1 MDYKKIEEKSYN
13 LHVIE
18 TDKFKTIMVKVN
30 FKRKIKKEE
39 ISMRNMLVN
48 VLFESTKKYPTKR
61 LMEIQT
67 EELYELG
74 YRGTNYASGIY
85 SVIGFDSIFLD
96 PKYTED
102 SMLEESFEFL
112 KEILFNPNVD
122 ETGFDDNS
130 FEIGYKILEDHLIS
144 LNENPDLYTQI
155 RLLEELD
162 PGHVL
167 SYRSCGYD
175 DDLKIIDKKK
185 LYNYYLDVLDND
197 IVDIFVVGNVDTKE
211 IRKVINKLFPFKERD
226 KGSDNHF
233 CHSSLKRERVNL
245 CIEKTEL
252 NQSKLALGFKIEE
265 ANDFEL
271 RYVLNI
277 LNYILG
283 GSPDSKLFQ
292 NVREKNSLCY
302 TVSSSSQP
310 LCSIMIIKAG
320 INASDYDRA
329 CAIILEQLEDL
340 RKSNFS
346 EDDMKK
352 AKITYENSINELKDN
367 SESLVALYSGIEYL
381 GSDSI
386 EDRIKNIRKVNKKD
400 VVNLSNK
407 IVLDSIFFLEG
418 GEQLE
423 EEQNK
428 VL

>member
-1 MDYKKIEEKSYN
+1 MNYKKIEEKSYN

-18 TDKFKTIMVKVN
+18 TEKFKTIMVKVN

-96 PKYTED
+96 PKYTEKG
-102 SMLEESFEFL
+102 MLEKSFEFL
-112 KEILFNPNVD
+112 KEILFNPNID
-122 ETGFDDNS
+122 EFGFDDNS
-130 FEIGYKILEDHLIS
+130 FGIGYKILEDHLIS
-144 LNENPDLYTQI
+144 LNENPELYAQI

-162 PGHVL
+162 PDSII
-167 SYRSCGYD
+167 SYRSCGYN

-185 LYNYYLDVLDND
+185 LYDYYLDVIDND
-197 IVDIFVVGNVDTKE
+197 IVDIFVVGNVNTKE
-211 IRKVINKLFPFKERD
+211 IQKIISNLFFFKERN
-226 KGSDNHF
+226 KKSDNHF
-233 CHSSLKRERVNL
+233 CHSSLKRDRVNL
-245 CIEKTEL
+245 CIENTEL
-252 NQSKLALGFKIEE
+252 NQSKLALGFKLLD
-265 ANDFEL
+265 ADNFEL
-271 RYVLNI
+271 RYVINV

-320 INASDYDRA
+320 INATDYDRA

-340 RKSNFS
+340 RNGNF
-346 EDDMKK
+346 EETDMKK

-367 SESLVALYSGIEYL
+367 AESLVALYSGIEYL
-381 GSDSI
+381 GSDNI
-386 EDRIKNIRKVNKKD
+386 EDRIKHIRKVNKED
-400 VVNLSNK
+400 VINLSKK

-423 EEQNK
+423 EE
-428 VL
+428 